1 MKFFLGGVNGAGKT
15 TLLQK
20 IKEARPEYEVIKG
33 SQTFMEYLGIP
44 GDYDALRAMP
54 EPEALQKLEEMLDGL
69 LAKHKNFIFDAHYL
83 NLVRGKVKSVTS
95 SYLNKFDALLLLKVS
110 PETVLERTSKETRDR
125 ALFPEGLKD
134 YEQFDMLRDYIDQY
148 DQEFEH
154 LCRSYDMPGKVLNGE
169 GSPGQVLQEF
179 LDFESGLK

>member
-20 IKEARPEYEVIKG
+20 IKEAKPEYEVVKG
-33 SQTFMEYLGIP
+33 SKVFMEYLGIP

-54 EPEALQKLEEMLDGL
+54 EPEALQKLEEMLGEL
-69 LAKHKNFIFDAHYL
+69 LAKHKDLIFDAHYI
-83 NLVRGKVKSVTS
+83 NLVKGKVKSVTS
-95 SYLNKFDALLLLKVS
+95 SYLSKFDALLLLKVS
-110 PETVLERTSKETRDR
+110 PETVLSRISDDTRDR
-125 ALFPEGLKD
+125 ALFPEGLKE
-134 YEQFDMLRDYIDQY
+134 YEQLDMLKDYIDQY

-169 GSPGQVLQEF
+169 GTPEQVLQEF
-179 LDFESGLK
+179 LEFADSFE